1 MYFLLKSFLRT
12 LILPPGSPLILTLI
26 GVVLLWRHRRVGWA
40 FFVVGF
46 ASLWLLCTPVVADGL
61 TLLAQRCPALDPN
74 RPVDAQ
80 AVVILG
86 GGFDRLHAPEYA
98 GPIVEGIML
107 ERVTLGAFLAKHY
120 ELPAAVSGSEAEAAT
135 MTATLQR
142 NFGITPRWVE
152 GHSRDTF
159 ENARFSARILLPAGV
174 RRIVLVTSN
183 THEFR
188 AVQEF
193 KEAGFEVTPAPI
205 GVYGHRE
212 IGIFRYLPTS
222 AGLDRSNAAIYELI
236 GEPMRRLQAALGVR
250 EKLDTGLRKSPV
262 IPPVSTPESAPE
274 MRSKSRTS

>member
-1 MYFLLKSFLRT
+1 MACFVAIALFPVSNRLTRWTS
-12 LILPPGSPLILTLI
+12 LISAL
-26 GVVLLWRHRRVGWA
+26 GVWFGLVALLWRHRRVGWA

-120 ELPAAVSGSEAEAAT
+120 DLPAAVSGSEAEAAT

-142 NFGITPRWVE
+142 NFGITPP
-152 GHSRDTF
+152 
-159 ENARFSARILLPAGV
+159 L
-174 RRIVLVTSN
+174 RRSPPTKA
-183 THEFR
+183 TC
-188 AVQEF
+188 
-193 KEAGFEVTPAPI
+193 KTP
-205 GVYGHRE
+205 E
-212 IGIFRYLPTS
+212 ITTP
-222 AGLDRSNAAIYELI
+222 
-236 GEPMRRLQAALGVR
+236 QAA
-250 EKLDTGLRKSPV
+250 
-262 IPPVSTPESAPE
+262 A
-274 MRSKSRTS
+274 